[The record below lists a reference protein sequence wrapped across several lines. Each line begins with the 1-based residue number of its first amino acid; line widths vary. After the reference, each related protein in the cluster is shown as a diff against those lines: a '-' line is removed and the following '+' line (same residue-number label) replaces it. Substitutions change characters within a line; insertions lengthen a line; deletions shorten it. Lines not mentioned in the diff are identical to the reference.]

1 VPCFQC
7 HVLVPLSE
15 RGPVT
20 VNNNGTHEIKIKTE
34 KKGEGKG
41 DTVTV
46 DNNGKH
52 KVEHKKELHSTAHT
66 CTNTHI

>member
-1 VPCFQC
+1 MFVPCFQC
-7 HVLVPLSE
+7 HVLVTLSE

-20 VNNNGTHEIKIKTE
+20 VNAGNKNKNR
-34 KKGEGKG
+34 KKGGREG

-66 CTNTHI
+66 CTNTHR